1 MLLPPIPDAHGVA
14 VMALV
19 AIALALFASSRI
31 PLETSSL
38 LVLGLLVVGFQL
50 FPYTAAGATLEPVE
64 FFYGFGHEA
73 LVAVCAL
80 MILGRGLESTGAL
93 QPVATGLARLWSR
106 SPQFSFLATLVCAAF
121 FSAFVNNTPIVV
133 LLLPILVG
141 VSLKSEIKASSV
153 LMPMGFATL
162 VGGMATTI
170 GTSTNLLVVSVAAD
184 LGVKRFEMFDFALPV
199 VAASAFAFA
208 YLWLIAPRVLPERT
222 PPLKD
227 TSPRVFEA
235 SLHVEE
241 KSAANGMTIEEIRE
255 KTGNKLWVRSVER
268 EGGLVVSALA
278 GLKVHAG
285 DRLRVR
291 DTPDNLKEFERQ
303 LDAKLHNVGEEAQP
317 VTDEHPLSAEDQQ
330 IAEIVI
336 TEGSPLHRRTLSELR
351 FVERFNLIALA
362 IHRSGATTASVSD
375 VSDVRLMSGDVL
387 LVQGP
392 EKSIAALRATGRLL
406 VLDATVDLPRTRRA
420 PLALAIMFGV
430 VAAAA
435 LGIVP
440 IAVSALVGVIL
451 MLVTR
456 CLEWDDLTSAL
467 SAQVVMIVVVSLAL
481 GLALMRTGGA
491 QYVAQLYVALA
502 SGLPPAAVMSGL
514 MGVMAVL
521 TNVVSNN
528 AAAVIGTPIAIS
540 VAKQLGMPVE
550 PFVLAVLFGANLSF
564 ATPMAF
570 KTNLLILSAGGYTFS
585 DFLRAGIP
593 LTIIMWAAL
602 SVFLTLFYGL

>member
-1 MLLPPIPDAHGVA
+1 MLLPPLPDAHGVA

-19 AIALALFASSRI
+19 VVALALFASSRVPI
-31 PLETSSL
+31 ETSSL
-38 LVLGLLVVGFQL
+38 VILGLLVAGFQL
-50 FPYTAAGATLEPVE
+50 YPYTVDGTTLHPEE

-73 LVAVCAL
+73 LIAVCAL

-106 SPQFSFLATLVCAAF
+106 FPALSFLATLICAAF

-141 VSLKSEIKASSV
+141 VSLRSDVKASSV

-162 VGGMATTI
+162 IGGMATTI

-184 LGVKRFEMFDFALPV
+184 LGVKRFEMFDFALPAV
-199 VAASAFAFA
+199 VASVFAFA
-208 YLWLIAPRVLPERT
+208 YLWLLAPRLLPERT
-222 PPLKD
+222 PLLRD

-235 SLHVEE
+235 SLNVEE

-255 KTGNKLWVRSVER
+255 KTGGKLWVRSVER
-268 EGGLVVSALA
+268 GDGLVVSAAA
-278 GLKVHAG
+278 GLKLRAG

-303 LDAKLHNVGEEAQP
+303 LGAKLHNIGDEAQP
-317 VTDEHPLSAEDQQ
+317 VSDEHPLSAEDQQ

-336 TEGSPLHRRTLSELR
+336 TEGSPLYRHTLSELR
-351 FVERFNLIALA
+351 FVDRFNLIALA
-362 IHRSGATTASVSD
+362 LHRPWGASPDVSD

-392 EKSIAALRATGRLL
+392 EKSIAALRTTGRLL

-430 VAAAA
+430 VAFAA

-440 IAVSALVGVIL
+440 IAVSALIGVIV

-467 SAQVVMIVVVSLAL
+467 SAQVVMIVVASLAL

-491 QYVAQLYVALA
+491 QYIAQLYVAVA
-502 SGLPPAAVMSGL
+502 TGLPPAVVMSGL
-514 MGVMAVL
+514 MGVMAVM

-528 AAAVIGTPIAIS
+528 AAAVIGTPIAVSI
-540 VAKQLGMPVE
+540 AQQMRLPIE

-570 KTNLLILSAGGYTFS
+570 KTNLLILTAGGYTFS

-602 SVFLTLFYGL
+602 SVVLTLFYGL

>member
-1 MLLPPIPDAHGVA
+1 MTLPPSPDPHGIA

-19 AIALALFASSRI
+19 VVALVMFASSRI
-31 PLETSSL
+31 ALETSSL
-38 LVLGLLVVGFQL
+38 VILGLLVVGFEL
-50 FPYTAAGATLEPVE
+50 FPHTVGGATLHPSE

-93 QPVATGLARLWSR
+93 QPVATGLARLWTR
-106 SPQFSFLATLVCAAF
+106 FPAFSFLATLVCAAF

-133 LLLPILVG
+133 LLLPILIG
-141 VSLKSEIKASSV
+141 VSLRSETRASDV

-184 LGVKRFEMFDFALPV
+184 LGMRRFEMFDFALPV
-199 VAASAFAFA
+199 LAAGVFGFA
-208 YLWLIAPRVLPERT
+208 YLWLVAPRLLPERS
-222 PPLKD
+222 PLLKD

-235 SLHVEE
+235 LLHVDEE
-241 KSAANGMTIEEIRE
+241 SAAKGMTIEQVRE
-255 KTGNKLWVRSVER
+255 KTGGNVRIRSVER
-268 EGGLVVSALA
+268 GGALVLSPVA
-278 GLKVHAG
+278 GLALQAG
-285 DRLRVR
+285 DRLRVQ

-303 LDAKLHNVGEEAQP
+303 LGAKLHNIGEEEQP
-317 VTDEHPLSAEDQQ
+317 VTEEHPLSAEDQQ

-336 TEGSPLHRRTLSELR
+336 TENSPLHRRTLAELR
-351 FVERFNLIALA
+351 FVERYNLIALA
-362 IHRSGATTASVSD
+362 IHRPGADSPRATD
-375 VSDVRLMSGDVL
+375 VADVCLQSGDVL

-392 EKSIAALRATGRLL
+392 EENIAALRTTGRLL

-430 VAAAA
+430 VTVAA

-451 MLVTR
+451 MLATR
-456 CLEWDDLTSAL
+456 CLEWDDLTAAL
-467 SAQVVMIVVVSLAL
+467 SAQVVMIVVASLAL

-491 QYVAQLYVALA
+491 DYVARLYVAVA
-502 SGLPPAAVMSGL
+502 AGLPPAIVMSGL

-528 AAAVIGTPIAIS
+528 AAAVIGTPIALSI
-540 VAKQLGMPVE
+540 AQQLDLAPE

-570 KTNLLILSAGGYTFS
+570 KTNLLILSAGGYKFS

-593 LTIIMWAAL
+593 LTVIMWAAL
-602 SVFLTLFYGL
+602 SVALALLYGL